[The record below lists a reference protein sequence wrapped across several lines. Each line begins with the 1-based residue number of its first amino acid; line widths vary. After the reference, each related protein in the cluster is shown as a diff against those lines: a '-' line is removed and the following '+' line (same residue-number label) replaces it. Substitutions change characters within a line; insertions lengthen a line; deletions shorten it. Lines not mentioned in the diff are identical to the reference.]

1 MDDQTVI
8 RPMPGGRK
16 PRNNGSREQQPQSAP
31 RQAPPRTE
39 YVAPD
44 RGVQYSDHQGAAA
57 QSAPLPPLRKRS
69 AGLDYEPGYDSH
81 SGEIGLRGENPL
93 LQLVTP
99 LLSFLGK
106 IQNTV
111 ECPDLDEFH
120 RYALDQIQLYE
131 SQAWGLPGGREHN
144 DYISYPLCAL
154 VDEIVLNTPWG
165 STSQWSSES
174 LLISRHQEA
183 WGGERFFS
191 YLDELMK
198 RPSSN
203 LELLEFYF
211 ACLSLGFEGK
221 YRRMGNGRRELDR
234 LRSELYILIS
244 RHRDYEPEG
253 LSPNW
258 EGVSDRRSGV
268 ARYVPY
274 WVIWAFFLF
283 MLMGVFLGFVW
294 TITQQSD
301 QVMEQ
306 FIGIGNTAEVEVTP
320 INIDRLS
327 APMLTVAEPDLSPE
341 QLDYFVLLEP
351 VLVEELESGTV
362 ELFDEGNQVRLRLR
376 HTGLFPSGQAHLS
389 AAFIPL
395 IERIG
400 LELKGL
406 GKPIVVEGHSDNVP
420 IFSARYPSNWALS
433 QARAQSVGEVLLSQ
447 LEGGVILRVE
457 GKASSEPLVENNSN
471 RNKALNRRVEILLR
485 K

>member
-16 PRNNGSREQQPQSAP
+16 PRNNGSREPQPAQSAP
-31 RQAPPRTE
+31 RQTPPRTE
-39 YVAPD
+39 HVPQDRAYQNPAPH
-44 RGVQYSDHQGAAA
+44 SSAP

-69 AGLDYEPGYDSH
+69 TGSDYEPGYDSY
-81 SGEIGLRGENPL
+81 SGGNGSQGENPL

-165 STSQWSSES
+165 STSRWSSES

-221 YRRMGNGRRELDR
+221 YRRMANGRRELDR
-234 LRSELYILIS
+234 LRSELYVLIS

-253 LSPNW
+253 LSPHW
-258 EGVSDRRSGV
+258 EGISDRRIGI

-274 WVIWAFFLF
+274 WVIWSFFLF
-283 MLMGVFLGFVW
+283 LLMGGFFGFIW
-294 TITQQSD
+294 TITQKSD
-301 QVMEQ
+301 QLMEQ
-306 FIGIGNTAEVEVTP
+306 YIKIGNTAEVDVTP
-320 INIDRLS
+320 VNIDRLS
-327 APMLTVAEPDLSPE
+327 TPLIVEPDLMPE
-341 QLDYFVLLEP
+341 QLDYFALLEP
-351 VLVEELESGTV
+351 VLVEELEVGTV
-362 ELFDEGNQVRLRLR
+362 ELIDEGNQVRLRLR
-376 HTGLFPSGQAHLS
+376 HTGLFPSGQAYLS
-389 AAFIPL
+389 EAFTPL
-395 IERIG
+395 IERVG
-400 LELKGL
+400 TQLKGV
-406 GKPIVVEGHSDNVP
+406 GKPLIVEGHSDNVP

-447 LEGGVILRVE
+447 LEEGVILRVE

-471 RNKALNRRVEILLR
+471 RNRALNRRVEILLR